1 MVVARV
7 WLNQL
12 DAAAYTTCFTVLFH
26 KVKELC
32 STFVI
37 GKSLVGIVADWS
49 DTQIKGLEGA
59 IGEETVAKVMKGCQV
74 SYQVCVPNMCYDL
87 SILIKVHFMRSVK
100 RVGERLKECSVE
112 SRQVFVSLG
121 YAILEVKTKEEVDIL
136 FKAMCG
142 ETGLEG
148 AIHLVSKKHEKYA
161 TQHNPMWWTASAK
174 WVEWWRR
181 PKHLSELDNLFYTNN
196 YYNINCLTEML
207 SATCADMSETTFQ
220 QIPNSTNAVESYNRL
235 CKGSS
240 PDPLE
245 VAMMTTYKLDMAAA
259 MQHLAVLSGMT
270 VTYERQTP
278 EARSVRSSAQGKA
291 RNKRRFAK
299 VVDDAQ
305 GPPDKISNFSKY

>member
-1 MVVARV
+1 M
-7 WLNQL
+7 
-12 DAAAYTTCFTVLFH
+12 
-26 KVKELC
+26 
-32 STFVI
+32 S
-37 GKSLVGIVADWS
+37 
-49 DTQIKGLEGA
+49 
-59 IGEETVAKVMKGCQV
+59 
-74 SYQVCVPNMCYDL
+74 YDL
-87 SILIKVHFMRSVK
+87 SILNKVHFMRSVK

-121 YAILEVKTKEEVDIL
+121 YAILEAKTKEEVDIL

-142 ETGLEG
+142 ETGLES

-161 TQHNPMWWTASAK
+161 TQHNPMWWTTSAK
-174 WVEWWRR
+174 WVEWWTR
-181 PKHLSELDNLFYTNN
+181 PKHLSELVCFILII
-196 YYNINCLTEML
+196 INCLTEML
-207 SATCADMSETTFQ
+207 SATCADMSEATFQ

-278 EARSVRSSAQGKA
+278 EARSVRSSAQSKA
-291 RNKRRFAK
+291 RNKRRFTKA
-299 VVDDAQ
+299 VDDAQ
-305 GPPDKISNFSKY
+305 GPPDKIRDFSESC